1 MFYRIVLQELL
12 TNKLYGWRKTSLAK
26 VLVVLLFTVVV
37 GLSIAGLACFD
48 PSDRYSLEVVL
59 NKPGVKYNLGVLDRV
74 PGVIVD
80 RVGKTYVWRS
90 HVAPEDV
97 IVVLTLQP
105 VSFKPDAKEYVSIR
119 IEGKT
124 ILVEETIRIYTIKA
138 EVSSKLDYKK
148 IMGGL
153 ERSNW
158 SINIEENNRYAKAI
172 IQKNINGTELTG
184 NMMIAYRS
192 NKTTIY
198 LSMKTPGNVS
208 DEIVLNELGKIL
220 NNTVNTTRID
230 FKAST
235 IVEDYVKPSP
245 NITEELLKKALEYEL
260 KWLTMIG
267 AIKGLTSNDIDAIIK
282 TIREGM
288 AGWNSRL
295 IYFKG
300 EWKPYYEVVKE
311 IPGGTLIKTTAKCI
325 WDYRAED
332 LPLTPPPENITVTTI
347 RESTTVTTNNV
358 SIIHETITL
367 KPTTSQVV
375 GRDKQDTWVLGD
387 SIVLAVILAL
397 TIVSSYMAM
406 RRK

>member
-1 MFYRIVLQELL
+1 M
-12 TNKLYGWRKTSLAK
+12 
-26 VLVVLLFTVVV
+26 VVV
-37 GLSIAGLACFD
+37 GLSVAGLACFD

-59 NKPGVKYNLGVLDRV
+59 NKPGIKYNLDILDRV
-74 PGVIVD
+74 PGVIAD

-97 IVVLTLQP
+97 IVVLSLQP
-105 VSFKPDAKEYVSIR
+105 VSFKPDAEEYVSIR

-124 ILVEETIRIYTIKA
+124 ILVEETVRIYTIKA

-148 IMGGL
+148 IVDRL

-158 SINIEENNRYAKAI
+158 SINIEENNGYAKAI
-172 IQKNINGTELTG
+172 IQKDINDIELTG
-184 NMMIAYRS
+184 NMMITYRG

-198 LSMKTPGNVS
+198 LSIKTADNVN
-208 DEIVLNELGKIL
+208 DEIVLDELRKTL
-220 NNTVNTTRID
+220 NNTVNTTTID
-230 FKAST
+230 FKANT

-245 NITEELLKKALEYEL
+245 NITEELLKKALKYEL

-267 AIKGLTSNDIDAIIK
+267 VIKGLTSNDIDVIIK
-282 TIREGM
+282 TVREGM

-311 IPGGTLIKTTAKCI
+311 IPEGTLIKTTAKCM
-325 WDYRAED
+325 WDYKAED
-332 LPLTPPPENITVTTI
+332 LPLTPPPENITVVAIGSGGTSSTPI
-347 RESTTVTTNNV
+347 FTRENTTVTSDNV
-358 SIIHETITL
+358 SIIQETITL
-367 KPTTSQVV
+367 KPATSQVV
-375 GRDKQDTWVLGD
+375 DEDKQDTWVLGD

-397 TIVSSYMAM
+397 TIISGYMVIH
-406 RRK
+406 RK

>member
-1 MFYRIVLQELL
+1 M
-12 TNKLYGWRKTSLAK
+12 
-26 VLVVLLFTVVV
+26 VVI

-59 NKPGVKYNLGVLDRV
+59 NKPGIKYNLEILDRV

-124 ILVEETIRIYTIKA
+124 ILVEETVRIYTIKA
-138 EVSSKLDYKK
+138 EVSSKVDYKK
-148 IMGGL
+148 IVNGL

-158 SINIEENNRYAKAI
+158 SINIEENNGYAKAI

-184 NMMIAYRS
+184 NMMIVYRG

-198 LSMKTPGNVS
+198 LSIRTTSNVS
-208 DEIVLNELGKIL
+208 GEIVLDELRKAL
-220 NNTVNTTRID
+220 NNIVNNTRID
-230 FKAST
+230 FKTDT
-235 IVEDYVKPSP
+235 IVENRVKPSP
-245 NITEELLKKALEYEL
+245 DITEELLKKALEYEL

-267 AIKGLTSNDIDAIIK
+267 VIKGLTSNDIDVIIK

-295 IYFKG
+295 IYFKD

-311 IPGGTLIKTTAKCI
+311 IPGGTLIKTTAKCML
-325 WDYRAED
+325 DYRAED

-347 RESTTVTTNNV
+347 SSGETGNTPISTSRANTTITSNNV
-358 SIIHETITL
+358 SIIQETSTL

-375 GRDKQDTWVLGD
+375 GRDKQDTWGLGN

-397 TIVSSYMAM
+397 TIVSGYMAM

>member
-1 MFYRIVLQELL
+1 M
-12 TNKLYGWRKTSLAK
+12 
-26 VLVVLLFTVVV
+26 VVV

-59 NKPGVKYNLGVLDRV
+59 NKPGIKYNLDVLDRI

-80 RVGKTYVWRS
+80 SVGKTYVWRS

-124 ILVEETIRIYTIKA
+124 ILVEETVRIYTIKA

-148 IMGGL
+148 IVSGL

-158 SINIEENNRYAKAI
+158 SINIEENNGYAKAI
-172 IQKNINGTELTG
+172 IQKDINGIELTG
-184 NMMIAYRS
+184 NMMIAYRG

-198 LSMKTPGNVS
+198 LSIKTTGNVS
-208 DEIVLNELGKIL
+208 DEIVLDELRKNL
-220 NNTVNTTRID
+220 NNTVNNTRID
-230 FKAST
+230 FKANT
-235 IVEDYVKPSP
+235 IVEDHVKPSP

-267 AIKGLTSNDIDAIIK
+267 VIKGLTSNDIDVIIK

-300 EWKPYYEVVKE
+300 GWKPYYEVVKE
-311 IPGGTLIKTTAKCI
+311 IPGGTLIKTTAKCM
-325 WDYRAED
+325 WDYKAEN
-332 LPLTPPPENITVTTI
+332 LPLTPPPENITVVAIGSGETSSTPMPI
-347 RESTTVTTNNV
+347 KENTTVTSDNV
-358 SIIHETITL
+358 SVIHETITL

-375 GRDKQDTWVLGD
+375 GEDRRDTWVPGD

-397 TIVSSYMAM
+397 TIVSGYMAM

>member
-1 MFYRIVLQELL
+1 M
-12 TNKLYGWRKTSLAK
+12 
-26 VLVVLLFTVVV
+26 VVIS
-37 GLSIAGLACFD
+37 LSIFGLACFD
-48 PSDRYSLEVVL
+48 PSDKYSLEVVL
-59 NKPGVKYNLGVLDRV
+59 SKPDITYNLDILDRV

-80 RVGKTYVWRS
+80 RVENTYVWRS
-90 HVAPEDV
+90 HVAPEDI

-105 VSFKPDAKEYVSIR
+105 VSLKPDAKEYISIR

-124 ILVEETIRIYTIKA
+124 IFVEETVRIYTIKA

-148 IMGGL
+148 ILSGL

-158 SINIEENNRYAKAI
+158 SINIEENNGYAKAI

-184 NMMIAYRS
+184 NMMITYRG

-198 LSMKTPGNVS
+198 LSIRTTSNVS
-208 DEIVLNELGKIL
+208 DEIVLDELRKTL

-230 FKAST
+230 FKANT

-260 KWLTMIG
+260 KWLTTIEV
-267 AIKGLTSNDIDAIIK
+267 IEGLTSNDIDAIIK

-311 IPGGTLIKTTAKCI
+311 IPGGALIKTTAKCT
-325 WDYRAED
+325 WDYPVED
-332 LPLTPPPENITVTTI
+332 LPLTPPPENISMNTMIDNEETSSMSLPTVI
-347 RESTTVTTNNV
+347 QENTTVTSNTV
-358 SIIHETITL
+358 PSVQETITL
-367 KPTTSQVV
+367 EPVTSQSVNS
-375 GRDKQDTWVLGD
+375 GKQNTWTHD
-387 SIVLAVILAL
+387 SVIVLTVILAL
-397 TIVSSYMAM
+397 IIVSCYIII
-406 RRK
+406 RKK